1 MSAKSVGIGGLV
13 ALAGLALLAVIAT
26 NPLSIQAS
34 SSGTPTIHDTEDSPL
49 EASAEPSELGKPD
62 RVDLF
67 QGADGDSD
75 DSSPF
80 IGVVIQE
87 LEDGSVKVV
96 RVLVGGPS
104 HGVLMTGDLITAV
117 DGTTIA
123 GTEDIVDAIEVA
135 GSGTA
140 ITLTI
145 TRDGSSQTVDITVG
159 ERPQHTQVARTYK
172 SSKSLMPSKASPGRL
187 RIWEIRSDPTADSRA
202 VRTEIVYENEDGGY
216 STYRAVLGTVSD
228 LDSTAGTFTLNPK
241 DGSDSIDYTIDQDTR
256 VIMNRSGDLGQLN
269 SDDDTLV
276 IDTDVEV
283 MLVHQGEPPRQRGHF
298 YKQGRRFWPNDGN
311 SWRGSGGLSTRQS
324 TIENV
329 LESLRSQ
336 IRDRT

>member
-1 MSAKSVGIGGLV
+1 MSAKSVGIGGLM

-26 NPLSIQAS
+26 NPLSTQAS
-34 SSGTPTIHDTEDSPL
+34 SSGMPTIQDTEDPPIA
-49 EASAEPSELGKPD
+49 ASAEPSELGNPE
-62 RVDLF
+62 RANSL
-67 QGADGDSD
+67 QGAGGNSD
-75 DSSPF
+75 ESSPY
-80 IGVVIQE
+80 IGIAVQE
-87 LEDGSVKVV
+87 LEDGAVKVV

-104 HGVLMTGDLITAV
+104 HGALMPGDLITAV
-117 DGTTIA
+117 DGTTIS
-123 GTEDIVDAIEVA
+123 GTEDLVDAIEVA

-145 TRDGSSQTVDITVG
+145 TGDGSSQDVDITVG
-159 ERPQHTQVARTYK
+159 ERPQHTQLARTYK
-172 SSKSLMPSKASPGRL
+172 STKSLMPSKASPHRL
-187 RIWEIRSDPTADSRA
+187 GIWKSRTYPRSDSRA
-202 VRTEIVYENEDGGY
+202 VRTEIVYENEDGGF

-276 IDTDVEV
+276 IDTDGEV
-283 MLVHQGEPPRQRGHF
+283 MLVHQGEQPRQRGHF
-298 YKQGRRFWPNDGN
+298 YKGGRLIWPNVGN
-311 SWRGSGGLSTRQS
+311 DWPSRRDLSTRQS
-324 TIENV
+324 MIENM
-329 LESLRSQ
+329 LESLRSK